1 MSANKHVETK
11 EQQALSHSNTAFH
24 QLLKPLSRHEFEAEA
39 KKHHVGQKLRTASRW
54 DQFIGMAM
62 SQLSGRQSLR
72 DIQSNLEAQRHK
84 LYHLGAKPIARTTL
98 ARLNENQPSALYENM
113 FYRLLKRCQSIKGQH
128 QFRFKSPLYSLD
140 ASAIDLSLSLF
151 PWAAHRDDTANVK
164 LSVGLNHGTHV
175 PEFVAL
181 SDGQENDMVQGRQFD
196 FPKGSI
202 VAFDKGYVDYQWFK
216 LLTDKGV
223 FFVTRL
229 RAKAVYRIEERR
241 LVDRNKGILS
251 DHIIQLSSTHAIKRG
266 APRLRRVGYRD
277 PLTGR
282 FYEFLTNNFRLSAS
296 TIAAIY
302 KDRWQV
308 ELFFKAIKQNLK
320 IKAFVGTSRNAVL
333 TQIWIA
339 MITYLLLAFARHSAK
354 AGWTVQRIMR
364 VIQLNLF
371 ERRTLKSILIPDPP
385 DHKKSEPQMR
395 LAL

>member
-1 MSANKHVETK
+1 M
-11 EQQALSHSNTAFH
+11 SHSNTAFH

-39 KKHHVGQKLRTASRW
+39 KKHHVGQKLRSASRW

-72 DIQSNLEAQRHK
+72 DIQSNLESQQHK
-84 LYHLGAKPIARTTL
+84 LYHLGAKPIARSTL
-98 ARLNENQPSALYENM
+98 ARLNEQQPAALYEQI
-113 FYRLLKRCQSIKGQH
+113 FSRVLKRCQSIPGQH
-128 QFRFKSPLYSLD
+128 KFRFKNPLYSLD
-140 ASAIDLSLSLF
+140 ASAIDLSLSIF

-181 SDGQENDMVQGRQFD
+181 SDGQENDMVQGRRFE

-216 LLTDKGV
+216 SLTDKGV

-229 RAKAVYRIEERR
+229 RGNAVYRVEERR
-241 LVDRNKGILS
+241 YADQNKGVQS
-251 DHIIQLSSTHAIKRG
+251 DHIIQLSSAHALKRG
-266 APRLRRVGYRD
+266 APRLRRIGYRD
-277 PLTGR
+277 ATTGK
-282 FYEFLTNNFRLSAS
+282 FYEFLTNNFQLAAA

-320 IKAFVGTSRNAVL
+320 INAFVGTSRNAVL

-354 AGWTVQRIMR
+354 AGWTVQRMMR

-371 ERRTLKSILIPDPP
+371 ERRSLKAILMPDPP